1 MIDTGEQPNSDL
13 DREFKLAVSAE
24 TVYVGKRDGRLFQ
37 SYDGGDN
44 WRDLTSSLPLR
55 FDHFKEIVFTGSTVY
70 VATDKGVL
78 GSQTGSHWHVI
89 TDKIGMPV
97 VIDKFTVN
105 NTEVFGI
112 GDTGVYRLDD
122 RGKWSQISPTVSDK
136 TASLIRSN
144 NSSTQVAW
152 EFDPPDTDRVVSL
165 VANKDKLYVS
175 TYQLGI
181 FQISLEEE

>member
-1 MIDTGEQPNSDL
+1 M
-13 DREFKLAVSAE
+13 
-24 TVYVGKRDGRLFQ
+24 RDGRLFQ
-37 SYDGGDN
+37 SFDGGDN

-55 FDHFKEIVFTGSTVY
+55 FNHFKEIVFAGSTVY

-78 GSQTGSHWHVI
+78 GSQTGTHWHVI

-105 NTEVFGI
+105 NTEVLGI

-122 RGKWSQISPTVSDK
+122 RGKWYQISPTISDK
-136 TASLIRSN
+136 TASLITSN
-144 NSSTQVAW
+144 NSSTQVSW

-165 VANKDKLYVS
+165 IANKDRLYVA

-181 FQISLEEE
+181 LQVSLERE